1 MPIKISYLLYH
12 FQSGISILLPSFRF
26 YVGVANEMI
35 VFILSFA
42 GLWETD
48 FNFSAERDKKIS
60 CLKAI
65 LHDTQ
70 RRTHIEYKECHCNGL
85 MTLNIVKGY
94 NTYKTENTPSH
105 LNSLYSLQYKN
116 ERIRS
121 CVVEAKTSTAYFHF
135 LFKLYLSTY
144 LKLYARHHI
153 NI

>member
-1 MPIKISYLLYH
+1 MP
-12 FQSGISILLPSFRF
+12 
-26 YVGVANEMI
+26 
-35 VFILSFA
+35 
-42 GLWETD
+42 
-48 FNFSAERDKKIS
+48 
-60 CLKAI
+60 
-65 LHDTQ
+65 
-70 RRTHIEYKECHCNGL
+70 CNGL
-85 MTLNIVKGY
+85 MTLNNVKGY

-105 LNSLYSLQYKN
+105 LNSLYSLKYKN